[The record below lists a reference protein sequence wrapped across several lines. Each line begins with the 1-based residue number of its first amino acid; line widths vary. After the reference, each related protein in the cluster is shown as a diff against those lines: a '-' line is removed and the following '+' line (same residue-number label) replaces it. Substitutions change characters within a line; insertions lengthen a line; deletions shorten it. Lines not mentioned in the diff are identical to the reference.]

1 MPSDAEASSDQ
12 SEPDREEPSPGPDAG
27 SSAIAE
33 TTECPNCGRVFVGDY
48 CPSCGQ
54 EARLSV
60 SPIDVVGGFFRELVD
75 VERGFGPTLVGLT
88 LRPGETLRGYLQ
100 GGRAGLASPGRYLVA
115 AMILSLGIQQLLGWA
130 GAADVPFDAS
140 GLQEARSSAAAGEG
154 PAAFFVETLY
164 TALEQ
169 WARLYQEIAVLTA
182 LIVAAL
188 VAALIYRLFASRK
201 IQPGEAL
208 ALGCFMSAHVI
219 VLNAGAELIGLLVS
233 FLLTGQP
240 VEGGLFLLALVQV
253 GYVGYASHGCFG
265 GDWQSALKGAL
276 AGGWSYVETMGI
288 VILGVVGHAGWL
300 AWDRVEANG
309 LPEMNGGEVAATEL
323 GALYLTFAFA
333 SALPLLLHLAI
344 EIYYQLS

>member
-1 MPSDAEASSDQ
+1 
-12 SEPDREEPSPGPDAG
+12 
-27 SSAIAE
+27 
-33 TTECPNCGRVFVGDY
+33 
-48 CPSCGQ
+48 
-54 EARLSV
+54 
-60 SPIDVVGGFFRELVD
+60 VVGGFFRELVD

-100 GGRAGLASPGRYLVA
+100 GGRAGLASPGRYLLA

-130 GAADVPFDAS
+130 GAVDAPFDAS
-140 GLQEARSSAAAGEG
+140 ALQEGRTSVAAEAG

-164 TALEQ
+164 AALEQ
-169 WARLYQEIAVLTA
+169 WTLLYQEMSVLTA
-182 LIVAAL
+182 LLVAAL
-188 VAALIYRLFASRK
+188 VAALLYRLFASREV
-201 IQPGEAL
+201 QPGEAL
-208 ALGCFMSAHVI
+208 ALGCYMSAHVI

-240 VEGGLFLLALVQV
+240 VEGGLSLLALIQV

-288 VILGVVGHAGWL
+288 VILGAVGHAGWL

-309 LPEMNGGEVAATEL
+309 LPETVGEEVAATEL
-323 GALYLTFAFA
+323 GALYLTIALA
-333 SALPLLLHLAI
+333 SALPLLLHLAT